1 MLTLYA
7 PTLPHSIPSQEL
19 VDLPLP
25 PPHNY
30 TLEHATREAVGVEM
44 NRLQNIVITLDKVGW
59 GCTAGRPC
67 GGGLCAIGIRVCW
80 VCLCSTGA

>member
-1 MLTLYA
+1 
-7 PTLPHSIPSQEL
+7 

-44 NRLQNIVITLDKVGW
+44 NRLQNIVITLDKVGSVLHEVALFPTAVTCCCCPACKHAVD
-59 GCTAGRPC
+59 GCAWCIKVRAVMHHLRAFP
-67 GGGLCAIGIRVCW
+67 RR
-80 VCLCSTGA
+80 